1 MSSLSR
7 ELALGVGKFGLLHMV
22 RGLHMGLRRIIGN
35 STIVIVVV
43 MVGIGDI
50 SAGL

>member
-7 ELALGVGKFGLLHMV
+7 GLVLRVSKFGLLHMV

-43 MVGIGDI
+43 MVDIGDI